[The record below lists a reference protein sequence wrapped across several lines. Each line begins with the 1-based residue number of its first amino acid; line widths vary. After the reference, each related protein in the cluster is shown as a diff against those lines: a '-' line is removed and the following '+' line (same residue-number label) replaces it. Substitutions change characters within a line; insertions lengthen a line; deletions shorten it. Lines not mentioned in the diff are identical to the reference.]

1 MLVQVAAPITTIGE
15 KAHRGSRAY
24 LQYYLLDCWRMA
36 SGISRVSAAA
46 KSVMNVRHKKC
57 RTLKIQ
63 YSVQS
68 ADRSWPKQKLS
79 IRKILENNNSEL
91 QYWPK

>member
-1 MLVQVAAPITTIGE
+1 
-15 KAHRGSRAY
+15 
-24 LQYYLLDCWRMA
+24 MA
-36 SGISRVSAAA
+36 SGISRVSPAA

-68 ADRSWPKQKLS
+68 ADRSWPRQKLS
-79 IRKILENNNSEL
+79 IHKILENNSSEL
-91 QYWPK
+91 QYWPKWDEKTAPSIVVYLAVFLDVY